1 MNVPLGELIR
11 RNKRVREHSTDEEDI
26 PLDELQKRIKLR
38 HERQAEMEISH
49 IRSRHNRELKKEMN
63 LIKRLFRS

>member
-11 RNKRVREHSTDEEDI
+11 RNKRVRENSTDEEDI

-38 HERQAEMEISH
+38 HKTQAEMENGH
-49 IRSRHNRELKKEMN
+49 IRSRHNQELKKEMN